1 MSLPTLLKPGS
12 IVEQKW
18 MTPQQKR
25 NLKNMSSI
33 NWIIEYLEDR
43 AWNKT
48 EPPKVKIKGPG
59 SRVGVFRSGTG
70 TGKST
75 VFPPAI
81 YNKFF
86 EERGIKKTIIC
97 TQPTVATATDIPYQ
111 IALYNKN
118 LILGNTIGYQT
129 GNLVRKP
136 RTGVLFATVGI
147 LLQHLKLLTDEE
159 FMKKYSFIIL
169 DEIHLRSVE
178 VDTTL
183 FYLRRFLERNYE
195 EPECPYI
202 ILTSGTF
209 EPDVFMNYFECP
221 KDSFLDIVGSSFPIE
236 DNFTKFNVTNYIE
249 YATDLAEKIHV
260 ENIADIKENKL
271 FRDIL
276 IFVQGG
282 GQIKEIMNKIHVLNS
297 EVFSKGIE
305 FAKKHSDEQQKKYKG
320 GAASDEY
327 YICPISVTSDN
338 MQRGAEDYQNLFADI
353 STVTVPIYE
362 IKNGTPT
369 EKIIKI
375 ERASRRVIIG
385 TNAIETGLTIDTLK
399 YCIDTGKVNESQF
412 NPNFGVNT
420 LISKNVTQANS
431 RQRRGR
437 VGRKDPGVFYG
448 CYTKDTYEAM
458 PKLPFP
464 DIVKTDMT
472 SALLDIIISETE
484 TKIIEI
490 DRNEHEKYNN
500 AFQMNQFDQRWYILQ
515 TDKELNASSLNF
527 IQYPASDSIIYGLE
541 KLRVLGFIDCEY
553 KPTLFGYYASKFR
566 KITLEN
572 ARMILAGYF
581 HGANILDLITITCFL
596 QAGHKLGIKRR
607 KYIPRNPLK
616 FKSHDEINYYYSMIF
631 CDEFIEYLFIWEDFM
646 EQIDIVTDKI
656 KKFISKNTKK
666 GAGVDDED
674 ASDTENN
681 KYTEGEYNT
690 EDTNNPEP
698 TEGEYNTE
706 DTNSTNGTTNK
717 KDELD
722 ADDLFLNEDTDKIKP
737 ELPEIMNH
745 LEKWALEN
753 KFDYETLMKIISVR
767 DELISDLL
775 NLGLNPFYNSL
786 GLTRGKYKLTNILK
800 YNLTDG
806 IEEIKKIKNCI
817 YEGYRLNLFIW
828 NDISQKYISNVYN
841 YSISIDSKL
850 IRPLQP
856 DADIKQLRPQ
866 KIVVANIMLSSS
878 NFVKGMY
885 EFKGNDISILD
896 GYVNVDTNF
905 VNS

>member
-12 IVEQKW
+12 IVEQRW
-18 MTPQQKR
+18 MTPQQKK
-25 NLKNMSSI
+25 NIKNMTSI
-33 NWIIEYLEDR
+33 NWIIEYLEER
-43 AWNKT
+43 SWNKAD
-48 EPPKVKIKGPG
+48 PPKIKIKGPG
-59 SRVGVFRSGTG
+59 SRVGVFRSETG

-75 VFPPAI
+75 VFPTAI

-86 EERGIKKTIIC
+86 EERGIKKTVIC
-97 TQPTVATATDIPYQ
+97 TQPTVATTTDIPYQ

-118 LILGNTIGYQT
+118 IVLGNNIGYQT
-129 GNLVRKP
+129 GNLSRKP
-136 RTGVLFATVGI
+136 RNGILFATVGI
-147 LLQHLKLLTDEE
+147 LLQHLKLLTDVE

-183 FYLRRFLERNYE
+183 FYLRRFLDRNCDN
-195 EPECPYI
+195 PDCPYI

-209 EPDVFMNYFECP
+209 EPEIFMDYFECP
-221 KDSFLDIVGSSFPIE
+221 KDSFLDIKGSSFPIQ

-260 ENIADIKENKL
+260 ENISDITENKL

-282 GQIKEIMNKIHVLNS
+282 GQINEIMNKIHILNA

-305 FAKKHSDEQQKKYKG
+305 FAKKHSDEKQKKYKG
-320 GAASDEY
+320 GSLSNY

-362 IKNGTPT
+362 IKNNKPT
-369 EKIIKI
+369 ENVIRI
-375 ERASRRVIIG
+375 ENASRRLIIG

-399 YCIDTGKVNESQF
+399 YCIDTGKVNESQY

-420 LISKNVTQANS
+420 LISKNITQANS

-448 CYTKDTYEAM
+448 CYTKDTYDSM

-464 DIVKTDMT
+464 DIVKADMT
-472 SALLDIIISETE
+472 QSLLDIIMSETE

-490 DRNEHEKYNN
+490 DRNEYEKYNN
-500 AFQMNQFDQRWYILQ
+500 AFQINQFDQRWYILE
-515 TDKELNASSLNF
+515 TKKALNASSLNF
-527 IQYPASDSIIYGLE
+527 IQYPASDSITHGLE

-572 ARMILAGYF
+572 ARMILAGYYY
-581 HGANILDLITITCFL
+581 GANVLDLITITCFL

-607 KYIPRNPLK
+607 SYIPRNPLK
-616 FKSHDEINYYYSMIF
+616 IKSYDQINYYYNMIF

-646 EQIDIVTDKI
+646 EQIDILTEKI
-656 KKFISKNTKK
+656 KKKLNKK
-666 GAGVDDED
+666 GGADIKYK
-674 ASDTENN
+674 SNHTE
-681 KYTEGEYNT
+681 KHTYQ
-690 EDTNNPEP
+690 
-698 TEGEYNTE
+698 
-706 DTNSTNGTTNK
+706 
-717 KDELD
+717 D
-722 ADDLFLNEDTDKIKP
+722 ADHAPARETDRDPDSDIFLDEEYEINKT
-737 ELPEIMNH
+737 ELPEIMSH
-745 LEKWALEN
+745 LENWANEN
-753 KFDYETLMKIISVR
+753 KFNYETLMKIVNMR
-767 DELISDLL
+767 DELLSDLL

-786 GLTRGKYKLTNILK
+786 GLRRGRYKLTNILK
-800 YNLTDG
+800 YNLSDG
-806 IEEIKKIKNCI
+806 ISEIRKIKNCI

-828 NDISQKYISNVYN
+828 NDIVKKYISNVYN
-841 YSISIDSKL
+841 YPISLDSKL
-850 IRPLQP
+850 IRPLKP
-856 DADIKQLRPQ
+856 ENDIKQIRPQ
-866 KIVVANIMLSSS
+866 KIIVANIMLGSS
-878 NFVKGMY
+878 NYVKGMY
-885 EFKGNDISILD
+885 EFKGNDISVLD
-896 GYVNVDTNF
+896 GYVNVDVNF
-905 VNS
+905 VNN